1 MACENHLRLQ
11 TKLRVL
17 LAVVLVGVLAAIAA
31 GSSQRLTLK
40 TSFEAHSD
48 FVTLSDLLLSSQA
61 SESLR
66 ARAEGITVAGSPLPG
81 AHRILGRP
89 QIERALQEVP
99 DIRGA
104 IDIPP
109 VVDIT
114 RWSRPLTREEV
125 FAAVRDA
132 FRANDL
138 AGAATLSLSN
148 MEFAPPV
155 VTEDAPRLKVVR
167 IEPSRSGANTRVR
180 VWTSSEPRVPPFWV
194 TLTRDTKPAEQPA
207 AAQSLSA
214 DSSSK
219 ADASAIHA
227 LQAHHPDLLDP
238 LVVVKTGKPV
248 QLILQGTGMK
258 ITTPGVSLDLGRQ
271 GQKIR
276 VRASLTGKILVGTV
290 TSPQTVEVRY

>member
-1 MACENHLRLQ
+1 MASRNLMMVQ
-11 TKLRVL
+11 TKLRAL
-17 LAVVLVGVLAAIAA
+17 LAIVLVGVPAVRAA
-31 GSSQRLTLK
+31 GVSQRPTLK
-40 TSFEAHSD
+40 SSFEAHSD
-48 FVTLSDLLLSSQA
+48 FVTLSDLLPSPA

-81 AHRILGRP
+81 LHRILGRR
-89 QIERALQEVP
+89 QIERALREVP
-99 DIRGA
+99 DIRSSL
-104 IDIPP
+104 DIPP
-109 VVDIT
+109 AIDIT

-132 FRANDL
+132 FHTNDL
-138 AGAATLSLSN
+138 PGADSLSLAN
-148 MEFAPPV
+148 MAFTSPV
-155 VTEDAPRLKVVR
+155 VTEEVPTLKVVR

-180 VWTSSEPRVPPFWV
+180 VWTSSEPRIPPFWV
-194 TLTRDTKPAEQPA
+194 TLAGDTKPAGHPA
-207 AAQSLSA
+207 AAQLPSA
-214 DSSSK
+214 DSSSR
-219 ADASAIHA
+219 ADAVAIQA
-227 LQAHHPDLLDP
+227 LQTHHPDLLDP
-238 LVVVKTGKPV
+238 LVVIKTGKPI